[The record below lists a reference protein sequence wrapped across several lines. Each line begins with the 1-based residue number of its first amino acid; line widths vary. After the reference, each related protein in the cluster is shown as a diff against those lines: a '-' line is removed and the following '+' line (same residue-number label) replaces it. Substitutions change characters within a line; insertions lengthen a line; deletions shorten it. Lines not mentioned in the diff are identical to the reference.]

1 MTIAAVVGVAAA
13 AAAPAQAAVPQVVS
27 RSATGAIGD
36 AGSLFPRVS
45 ADGRRVAFS
54 STASNLVPGDRNGES
69 DVFLRDLTTRR
80 IVRVSGALG
89 GAPANGPSYPLSVSP
104 AGRFVTFWSLA
115 SNLVA
120 DDRNDSWDVF
130 VRDMRTGRTR
140 LVDRNNRGA
149 VANQG
154 AWAGAVVR
162 GGRLAVFQSWASSL
176 AHTGGISQIFLRNAR
191 GRTWAVTRT
200 PAGALGNDVSELQAV
215 TPDGR
220 FVAYRTLA
228 SNLVGGDTNGTWDV
242 LVLDR
247 ATGRTT
253 RVDVSSAGAQAVG
266 GPSGSA
272 AIADDGRL
280 VTFTSSAAGLAP
292 NAPSGGLFV
301 HDLRTGRTRL
311 LSPDTGDYALSGDGR
326 TVVQTADVGG
336 RSGLVAIDVGT
347 GARAVL
353 PVASATA
360 QLLQPSLSGAGTRL
374 AFFSTATDLA
384 AGAAGAAGQVYATRI
399 TPPP

>member
-1 MTIAAVVGVAAA
+1 LTIAAVVGVAAA

-149 VANQG
+149 VSNQG

-228 SNLVGGDTNGTWDV
+228 SNLVGGDTNGTWTCWCSTGP
-242 LVLDR
+242 R
-247 ATGRTT
+247 AARRASTSPRPAP
-253 RVDVSSAGAQAVG
+253 RRSAGRPAPPRSPMTA
-266 GPSGSA
+266 GS
-272 AIADDGRL
+272 
-280 VTFTSSAAGLAP
+280 P
-292 NAPSGGLFV
+292 
-301 HDLRTGRTRL
+301 
-311 LSPDTGDYALSGDGR
+311 
-326 TVVQTADVGG
+326 
-336 RSGLVAIDVGT
+336 RSRR
-347 GARAVL
+347 AR
-353 PVASATA
+353 PGS
-360 QLLQPSLSGAGTRL
+360 R
-374 AFFSTATDLA
+374 
-384 AGAAGAAGQVYATRI
+384 R
-399 TPPP
+399 TPPRAASSCTICAPAAPAS